1 MNAAGVAV
9 LIAALVAGTAPGV
22 ESTGG
27 LDAPSSGRSALRPV
41 ADTQVRSTSR
51 SARSSPAA
59 SSPADASASSAPA
72 ARARKP
78 AGDTQVGPTSR
89 PARSSPVVNSPVD
102 ASASS
107 APAARERKPVA
118 DTQVDVRI
126 LSKHRPARLRLD
138 GPRSL
143 EVVASGDTLVV
154 DGRPQPH
161 ALRLDA
167 GRWHVRGRGLDRRYE
182 AALSLEAR
190 DGELIV
196 VATFALEAYVAA
208 VTASETEIDTP
219 FEALRAQAITA
230 RSYVLASGKRHD
242 EARACDL
249 THCQV
254 LRGEGFARHLRRA
267 RDAARSTEGVVLRL
281 PGGAVALAPFHA
293 SCGGHTAEPVA
304 VFGAPDLTGAAAV
317 PDRCP
322 ASPWRAVVPRAM
334 VTAAASVA
342 VGGPAQAEDLLL
354 DRDSS
359 GAVVRIVDRA
369 SGREGRGDAFF
380 RALGARA
387 GWDRIRSARF
397 SMTLGGDQALL
408 EGQGHGHGV
417 GLCQAGA
424 ALLARQGWTAEQ
436 LLAHYFPR
444 ALLETPRDK

>member
-1 MNAAGVAV
+1 MNAVGMAV
-9 LIAALVAGTAPGV
+9 LLAAMVAGTASGEARVARPSDAKPGV
-22 ESTGG
+22 APETG
-27 LDAPSSGRSALRPV
+27 V
-41 ADTQVRSTSR
+41 
-51 SARSSPAA
+51 
-59 SSPADASASSAPA
+59 
-72 ARARKP
+72 
-78 AGDTQVGPTSR
+78 
-89 PARSSPVVNSPVD
+89 
-102 ASASS
+102 
-107 APAARERKPVA
+107 E
-118 DTQVDVRI
+118 VRI

-143 EVVASGDTLVV
+143 EVFASRDVLLV
-154 DGRPQPH
+154 DGRAVSPP
-161 ALRLDA
+161 LRLES
-167 GRWHVRGRGLDRRYE
+167 GRWRIRGRNLDRRYE
-182 AALSLEAR
+182 GSLSLDAR
-190 DGELIV
+190 AGELIII
-196 VATFALEAYVAA
+196 ATFAVETYVAA
-208 VTASETEIDTP
+208 VTASETEVDTP

-230 RSYVLASGKRHD
+230 RSYVLASGRRHE

-254 LRGEGFARHLRRA
+254 LRGEGFARHLARA

-281 PGGAVALAPFHA
+281 RDGAIALAPFHA

-322 ASPWRAVVPRAM
+322 ASPWSAVVSRAQ
-334 VTAAASVA
+334 VTAAATEALGS
-342 VGGPAQAEDLLL
+342 PAQAADLLL

-359 GAVVRIVDRA
+359 GAVVRVVDRA
-369 SGREGRGDAFF
+369 SGRDARGDAFF

-397 SMTLGGDQALL
+397 SFAFGGERVLV

-424 ALLARQGWTAEQ
+424 ALLARQGQTAEQ

-444 ALLETPRDK
+444 ALLSHTKDK

>member
-9 LIAALVAGTAPGV
+9 LIAALVAGTGRTSTLDDAVHVPGAQNP
-22 ESTGG
+22 TT
-27 LDAPSSGRSALRPV
+27 AA
-41 ADTQVRSTSR
+41 AH
-51 SARSSPAA
+51 ARSSPAA
-59 SSPADASASSAPA
+59 SGPAHRASMSPRPA
-72 ARARKP
+72 ANAREAKPKP
-78 AGDTQVGPTSR
+78 ASGTQV
-89 PARSSPVVNSPVD
+89 A
-102 ASASS
+102 
-107 APAARERKPVA
+107 
-118 DTQVDVRI
+118 VRI
-126 LSKHRPARLRLD
+126 LSKHRPARLRLE

-143 EVVASGDTLVV
+143 EVVASGNTLIVE
-154 DGRPQPH
+154 GRPRPS

-167 GRWHVRGRGLDRRYE
+167 GRWHARGRGFDRRYE

-190 DGELIV
+190 DGELLV
-196 VATFALEAYVAA
+196 VATFSLEDYVAA
-208 VTASETEIDTP
+208 VTASETEVDTP

-267 RDAARSTEGVVLRL
+267 RDAARSTEGTVLRL
-281 PGGAVALAPFHA
+281 RGGAIALTPFHA

-304 VFGAPDLTGAAAV
+304 VFGAPDLSGAAAV

-322 ASPWRAVVPRAM
+322 ASPWRAVVPRAL
-334 VTAAASVA
+334 VTSAATEVL
-342 VGGPAQAEDLLL
+342 GGRAQAEDLLL

-369 SGREGRGDAFF
+369 SGRTALGDAFF

-397 SMTLGGDQALL
+397 TMTLGGDQALL

-436 LLAHYFPR
+436 LLAHYFPH
-444 ALLETPRDK
+444 ALPGKLQDK

>member
-9 LIAALVAGTAPGV
+9 LIAALVAGTAPDVG
-22 ESTGG
+22 STG
-27 LDAPSSGRSALRPV
+27 ALSPA
-41 ADTQVRSTSR
+41 ADTHVRSTSQPAR
-51 SARSSPAA
+51 ASLAARALADASESSAPASRAHQPLADTHVSTTSRPTRSSPAA
-59 SSPADASASSAPA
+59 SSPAAASASSAPA

-78 AGDTQVGPTSR
+78 VAG
-89 PARSSPVVNSPVD
+89 
-102 ASASS
+102 
-107 APAARERKPVA
+107 
-118 DTQVDVRI
+118 TQVDVRI

-143 EVVASGDTLVV
+143 EVVASGNTLVV

-182 AALSLEAR
+182 AALSLEAQ

-196 VATFALEAYVAA
+196 VATFALETYVAA
-208 VTASETEIDTP
+208 VTASETEVDTP

-267 RDAARSTEGVVLRL
+267 RDATRSTEGVVLRL
-281 PGGAVALAPFHA
+281 HSGAAALAPFHA

-322 ASPWRAVVPRAM
+322 ASPWRAVVPRAL
-334 VTAAASVA
+334 VSAAASVA

-354 DRDSS
+354 ERDSS
-359 GAVVRIVDRA
+359 GAVVRVVDRA

-444 ALLETPRDK
+444 ALLEQPRDK

>member
-1 MNAAGVAV
+1 MATGNT
-9 LIAALVAGTAPGV
+9 LI
-22 ESTGG
+22 
-27 LDAPSSGRSALRPV
+27 
-41 ADTQVRSTSR
+41 
-51 SARSSPAA
+51 
-59 SSPADASASSAPA
+59 
-72 ARARKP
+72 
-78 AGDTQVGPTSR
+78 
-89 PARSSPVVNSPVD
+89 
-102 ASASS
+102 
-107 APAARERKPVA
+107 
-118 DTQVDVRI
+118 
-126 LSKHRPARLRLD
+126 
-138 GPRSL
+138 
-143 EVVASGDTLVV
+143 V
-154 DGRPQPH
+154 DGRPQPR

-190 DGELIV
+190 DGELLV
-196 VATFALEAYVAA
+196 VATFALETYVAA
-208 VTASETEIDTP
+208 VTASETEVDTP

-267 RDAARSTEGVVLRL
+267 RDAARSTEGLVLRL
-281 PGGAVALAPFHA
+281 PGGDIALSPFHA

-322 ASPWRAVVPRAM
+322 ASSWRAVVPRAL
-334 VTAAASVA
+334 VTAAATDA
-342 VGGPAQAEDLLL
+342 LGGPAQAADLLL

-359 GAVVRIVDRA
+359 GAVVRVVDRA
-369 SGREGRGDAFF
+369 SGRDARGDAFF

-387 GWDRIRSARF
+387 GWDRIRSAKF

-436 LLAHYFPR
+436 LLAHYFPH
-444 ALLETPRDK
+444 ALPGKLQDK

>member
-1 MNAAGVAV
+1 MNAAGVAM
-9 LIAALVAGTAPGV
+9 LIAALVVGTASAA
-22 ESTGG
+22 EST
-27 LDAPSSGRSALRPV
+27 DAWDGAATGRSALLP
-41 ADTQVRSTSR
+41 AAGTSTVRASPR
-51 SARSSPAA
+51 HARSSPAA
-59 SSPADASASSAPA
+59 RAPSSTSATPAPA
-72 ARARKP
+72 SRAPKP
-78 AGDTQVGPTSR
+78 A
-89 PARSSPVVNSPVD
+89 
-102 ASASS
+102 
-107 APAARERKPVA
+107 A

-143 EVVASGDTLVV
+143 EVVASGNTLIV

-190 DGELIV
+190 DGELLV
-196 VATFALEAYVAA
+196 VATFELETYVAA
-208 VTASETEIDTP
+208 VTASETEVDTP

-267 RDAARSTEGVVLRL
+267 RDAARSTEGIVLRL
-281 PGGAVALAPFHA
+281 PGGDIALSPFHA

-304 VFGAPDLTGAAAV
+304 VFGAPDRTGAAAV

-322 ASPWRAVVPRAM
+322 ASPWRAVVPRAL
-334 VTAAASVA
+334 VTAAATDA
-342 VGGPAQAEDLLL
+342 LGGPAQAADLLL

-359 GAVVRIVDRA
+359 GAVVRVVDRA
-369 SGREGRGDAFF
+369 SGRDARGDAFF
-380 RALGARA
+380 RALGSRA
-387 GWDRIRSARF
+387 GWDRIRSAKF

-436 LLAHYFPR
+436 LLAHYFPH
-444 ALLETPRDK
+444 ALPGKLQDK

>member
-1 MNAAGVAV
+1 M
-9 LIAALVAGTAPGV
+9 
-22 ESTGG
+22 
-27 LDAPSSGRSALRPV
+27 
-41 ADTQVRSTSR
+41 
-51 SARSSPAA
+51 
-59 SSPADASASSAPA
+59 
-72 ARARKP
+72 
-78 AGDTQVGPTSR
+78 
-89 PARSSPVVNSPVD
+89 
-102 ASASS
+102 
-107 APAARERKPVA
+107 
-118 DTQVDVRI
+118 RI
-126 LSKHRPARLRLD
+126 LSKHRPSRLRLD

-143 EVVASGDTLVV
+143 EVVASGNTLVV
-154 DGRPQPH
+154 DGRPQAQ

-182 AALSLEAR
+182 ASLSLAAR
-190 DGELIV
+190 EGELIV
-196 VATFALEAYVAA
+196 VASFALETYVAA
-208 VTASETEIDTP
+208 VTASETEVDTP

-267 RDAARSTEGVVLRL
+267 RDAARATEGLVLRL
-281 PGGAVALAPFHA
+281 PDGSIALSPFHA

-322 ASPWRAVVPRAM
+322 ASPWRAVVPRSL
-334 VTAAASVA
+334 VSAAASDA
-342 VGGPAQAEDLLL
+342 LGGPAQAVDLLL

-359 GAVVRIVDRA
+359 GAVVRVVDRA
-369 SGREGRGDAFF
+369 SGRDARGDAFF
-380 RALGARA
+380 RALGART

-397 SMTLGGDQALL
+397 SMTFGGDQALL

-444 ALLETPRDK
+444 ALPGKLTDK

>member
-1 MNAAGVAV
+1 MAV
-9 LIAALVAGTAPGV
+9 LIAALMAGTAPGV
-22 ESTGG
+22 ESTGA
-27 LDAPSSGRSALRPV
+27 LDDGAPVRGTLITAADAHVTSA
-41 ADTQVRSTSR
+41 R
-51 SARSSPAA
+51 SARA
-59 SSPADASASSAPA
+59 PADASALSAPA
-72 ARARKP
+72 SRAR
-78 AGDTQVGPTSR
+78 Q
-89 PARSSPVVNSPVD
+89 PVHD
-102 ASASS
+102 A
-107 APAARERKPVA
+107 
-118 DTQVDVRI
+118 QVDVRI
-126 LSKHRPARLRLD
+126 LSRHRPARLRLD

-143 EVVASGDTLVV
+143 EVVASRNSLVV

-161 ALRLDA
+161 ALQLDA

-208 VTASETEIDTP
+208 VTASETEVDTP

-230 RSYVLASGKRHD
+230 RSYVRASGKRHD

-322 ASPWRAVVPRAM
+322 ASPWRAVVPRAL
-334 VTAAASVA
+334 VSAAASVA
-342 VGGPAQAEDLLL
+342 VGGPAQVEDLLL
-354 DRDSS
+354 ERDSS
-359 GAVVRIVDRA
+359 GAVVRVVDRA

-444 ALLETPRDK
+444 ALLEKPRDK